1 MKAEKPL
8 SVPQQSIYDFIVR
21 FHEDRGYPPSVREI
35 CKGVGLS
42 STSTVHGHLS
52 RLERKGYLQR
62 DPSKPRALVIPDVQ
76 KRRRGMVTLPLV
88 GRGTAGEP
96 ILAQQDI
103 EGYVGLPN
111 GFVQDENAFL
121 LSVRGESM
129 IDAGIMDGDVIVV
142 ERREDAEN
150 GDIVVAMLPDEATGE
165 ESATVKRFYKEKT
178 RIRLQPENPTMKPI
192 YGEGQDLKI
201 LGRVVGLLRHF

>member
-8 SVPQQSIYDFIVR
+8 SAPQQSIYDFIVH
-21 FHEDRGYPPSVREI
+21 FHENKGYPPSVREI

-52 RLERKGYLQR
+52 RLERKGYLRR
-62 DPSKPRALVIPDVQ
+62 DPSKPRALVIPDIQ
-76 KRRRGMVTLPLV
+76 KRRQGMISIPLV
-88 GRGTAGEP
+88 GRVTAGEP

-103 EGYVGLPN
+103 EAYVGLPN
-111 GFVQDENAFL
+111 GFVRDENAFL
-121 LSVRGESM
+121 LNVRGESM
-129 IDAGIMDGDVIVV
+129 IDAGIMDGDVIIV

-150 GDIVVAMLPDEATGE
+150 GDIVVAMLPDSATGE
-165 ESATVKRFYKEKT
+165 ESATVKRFYKEKS

-192 YGEGQDLKI
+192 YCEGNDLQI